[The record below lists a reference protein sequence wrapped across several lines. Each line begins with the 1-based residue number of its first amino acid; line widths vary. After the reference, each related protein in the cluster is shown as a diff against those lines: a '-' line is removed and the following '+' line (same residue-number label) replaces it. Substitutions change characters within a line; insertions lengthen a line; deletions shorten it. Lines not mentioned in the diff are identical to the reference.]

1 MPRTTAD
8 RIAAVS
14 AAGSLSEALSTRH
27 PPRDARAGGHL
38 RWNRSAAALWGEH
51 RLPLSLAWNE
61 HYVEPSVAIPCD
73 ARPVADSAL
82 EEVRID
88 WDPRRPPDRLF
99 STAATRSYDVFTDG
113 STPRDGG
120 AVSGYAAVIY
130 DSSDLGLDPVVL
142 GSYLK
147 CSGNNF
153 LAEMC
158 ALVAALMAVPAQ
170 ATVRIFSDSLACIQA
185 VCRDDTAAKRRIRAA
200 ARPMLTSLRRLM
212 ASRPGRVSFHH
223 VRAHTGGSDFASVA
237 NDLADRRANEER
249 TRAAALGVWGKPYLY
264 NEEQVIPYITWPQR
278 TRATH
283 VIGDVG
289 PPVVNGPVASFT
301 SSGATL
307 H

>member
-14 AAGSLSEALSTRH
+14 SANSLVAALSTLR
-27 PPRDARAGGHL
+27 PPLDTRAGGRLH
-38 RWNRSAAALWGEH
+38 WNRSAAALWGEF
-51 RLPLSLAWNE
+51 RSPLSLAWNE
-61 HYVEPSVAIPCD
+61 HYVEPSAAIPCD
-73 ARPVADSAL
+73 AQPAANSAL
-82 EEVRID
+82 AEVRVG
-88 WDPRRPPDRLF
+88 WNPRRPPDRLF
-99 STAATRSYDVFTDG
+99 STPAARAYDIFTDG

-120 AVSGYAAVIY
+120 AVSGYSAVIY
-130 DSSDLGLDPVVL
+130 DSSDLGLDPVAL

-237 NDLADRRANEER
+237 YDLADRRANGGNR
-249 TRAAALGVWGKPYLY
+249 TSTTKNKSSPTS
-264 NEEQVIPYITWPQR
+264 P
-278 TRATH
+278 
-283 VIGDVG
+283 G
-289 PPVVNGPVASFT
+289 PSARGP
-301 SSGATL
+301 L
-307 H
+307 M

>member
-1 MPRTTAD
+1 
-8 RIAAVS
+8 V
-14 AAGSLSEALSTRH
+14 
-27 PPRDARAGGHL
+27 
-38 RWNRSAAALWGEH
+38 
-51 RLPLSLAWNE
+51 
-61 HYVEPSVAIPCD
+61 IPCD
-73 ARPVADSAL
+73 AQPVADSAL

-99 STAATRSYDVFTDG
+99 STPATRSYDIFTDG

-212 ASRPGRVSFHH
+212 LHAQGAFPFTTSAPTQVALTLPPLPTTLPIGEPMRSVPVPLPTVS
-223 VRAHTGGSDFASVA
+223 GGS
-237 NDLADRRANEER
+237 R
-249 TRAAALGVWGKPYLY
+249 TF
-264 NEEQVIPYITWPQR
+264 T
-278 TRATH
+278 TRSKSSPTSP
-283 VIGDVG
+283 G
-289 PPVVNGPVASFT
+289 PSARGP
-301 SSGATL
+301 L
-307 H
+307 M